1 MREVR
6 PGLAD
11 ENFLKRDSFQ
21 GCVSR
26 KVFRPELYIIF
37 HFGTL
42 HHLKSWP
49 SGIFCACHLLTFKY
63 ILCCRGFFF
72 GVKNTYMIPVLNTDR
87 CFISGACWR
96 VGTSTKEV
104 LSSLHASSV
113 FLDRWVLI
121 QLQIKTSF
129 KKSGFTKLRLVVHQ
143 GLNCCFAINRLL
155 MIAWKNSGVV
165 TSGPFLNGITPST
178 SVWL

>member
-1 MREVR
+1 M
-6 PGLAD
+6 AKWH
-11 ENFLKRDSFQ
+11 FLCMYYKICSLHEWAQIRGRFQ
-21 GCVSR
+21 KMVCS
-26 KVFRPELYIIF
+26 
-37 HFGTL
+37 
-42 HHLKSWP
+42 
-49 SGIFCACHLLTFKY
+49 HLLTFKY
-63 ILCCRGFFF
+63 ILCTVWKSGGYPEGAEGFFF
-72 GVKNTYMIPVLNTDR
+72 VVKNTYMIPVLNTDR

-96 VGTSTKEV
+96 VGTSTKQV

-121 QLQIKTSF
+121 QLQIKISF
-129 KKSGFTKLRLVVHQ
+129 KKSWSTKLRLVVHQ